1 MSYKWKFKDVLTLS
15 PTSSDY
21 ITIRSN
27 GKVFS
32 RINITASQ
40 LLYGQ
45 FIVYEASSGWT
56 NEAYKI
62 IEMDARPLGSLLQF
76 LQSNAILL
84 PSSNVNKVDL
94 NGVTV
99 LDLTSDTVTPETLLV
114 GTTAHNAKGEIITG
128 TLVARDSSDLTVSG
142 ATVNVPAGLYSSAA
156 SKSVASGTAGTPTAS
171 KSAVSNN
178 SVTVT
183 PSVTNT
189 EGYITGGTKTGT
201 GVKVSAS
208 ELVSGNKA
216 ITPSETAQSGIDVT
230 NFKTASVGAISSTY
244 VGSGVTRKAAA
255 TVAPSTSEQTV
266 CASGVYITGEQKVS
280 AITPSIVGNLDASS
294 FAASIVA
301 AVEGK
306 GVTVPGGTLLD
317 GMAALIESI
326 EAGGGINATAGTLNV
341 SSDTND
347 YILTHGLGEVPK
359 FFAIGMIT
367 NFTLLTGKNYI
378 LIGAYGFSDVDI
390 QYRLSSS
397 SSTNAPSGVLGE
409 GAITDP
415 YPRRC
420 SLTQANE
427 ETINIATSSGTH
439 KLIAGATYY
448 WVAVGSG
455 VF

>member
-15 PTSSDY
+15 PTSSNY

-56 NEAYKI
+56 NEAYKT
-62 IEMDARPLGSLLQF
+62 IEMDNYPAGDLLQF

-99 LDLTSDTVTPETLLV
+99 LDLTSDTVTPETLLI
-114 GTTAHNAKGEIITG
+114 GTTAHNAKGETITG
-128 TLVARDSSDLTVSG
+128 T
-142 ATVNVPAGLYSSAA
+142 
-156 SKSVASGTAGTPTAS
+156 VASGTAGTPTAS

-189 EGYITGGTKTGT
+189 TGYIIGGTKTGT
-201 GVKVSAS
+201 GVTVSAS

-230 NFKTASVGAISSTY
+230 NFKTVSVGAISSTY
-244 VGSGVTRKAAA
+244 VGSGVIRKAAA

-266 CASGVYITGEQKVS
+266 CASGVYTTGEQKVS

-294 FAASIVA
+294 FAAPIVA
-301 AVEGK
+301 AIEGK
-306 GVTVPGGTLLD
+306 GVTVPAGTLLD
-317 GMAALIESI
+317 GMAALIDSI
-326 EAGGGINATAGTLNV
+326 EAGGGGYEVSFGIINLAEESTTI
-341 SSDTND
+341 TFE
-347 YILTHGLGEVPK
+347 HGLSKAPDYVSIFLPVGYSYNTYVNSLRTHYKQYRYTSIDENYDAYATRSTTSYAYHENGTAPGDVL
-359 FFAIGMIT
+359 FAIDGTTVTASECKFGFNYSKRTWMS
-367 NFTLLTGKNYI
+367 GKPYMWI
-378 LIGAYGFSDVDI
+378 CISGDV
-390 QYRLSSS
+390 
-397 SSTNAPSGVLGE
+397 VF
-409 GAITDP
+409 
-415 YPRRC
+415 PR
-420 SLTQANE
+420 Q
-427 ETINIATSSGTH
+427 
-439 KLIAGATYY
+439 
-448 WVAVGSG
+448 
-455 VF
+455 